1 MKPLVF
7 AWRALR
13 REFRHGELTI
23 LALALVLAVAA
34 LGAVSTLGARI
45 EQSIVASAAE
55 LMGGDLGVSART
67 PLPVEWRNEAQQLGL
82 SSAAS
87 AEFPSVLFA
96 GDKSRM
102 CNIVAVD
109 ATYPLRG
116 ILRVRDVDGREH
128 SANAPPS
135 GSVFVEHEVLTALG
149 LQAGGGLALGDQTL
163 RIAGEILS
171 QPDGGQMFALA
182 PRVLIGLPDAQSSGL
197 LGPGSRVRHKL
208 MLAGAADALARFRDW
223 VKPLLPAGAELVTLE
238 QSQQNLRTA
247 FDRGT
252 SFLRLAALLSALL
265 SGIAVALAAQRFA
278 RRKTDEVALLRC
290 LGASRREVLLALLL
304 ELLLLALPACIV
316 GVLLGLGLQAG
327 VLALAKDLLPGALP
341 ALPLLPSLAAF
352 GVGIA
357 VLIGFAMPPL
367 LRLREVPPVRVFQRE
382 LATKSRRFDALYLL
396 PVIVSAG
403 LIYAQSDSL
412 KLAAILAG
420 SLLAVAALTW
430 LLGIVLIRLCLRLA
444 RHLPGALRF
453 GLANLA
459 RRRGLSL
466 IQSTALSLS
475 LTALFIM
482 ALVGPQLLQAWR
494 TELPTDTPNYF
505 LLNLQAEQR
514 DVVVQKLES
523 AGARGLNILPL
534 AVGKLIAINGRVPKV
549 EDYPDSRA
557 ANWINGET
565 RISWSTTLP
574 ESNALVSGS
583 WFDTNTAEPQLSVDT
598 TWAEMFHLQLGDR
611 MSLRVGERDIVATI
625 RNIRKVNW
633 NSFRV
638 NFFLLL
644 DPANAQSLPHGYVAS
659 FYEPPQQ
666 QAQLASLT
674 HDYANLSLIDINALL
689 DRVRDLIGRVSSA
702 AQWVLVFSLIAGLLV
717 LTAALN
723 TTSDERR
730 FEAALL
736 RTLGARRGQLNA
748 AVLGEFGFLGAL
760 SGVIAALGA
769 SATGVLL
776 ARNVFDIGFVPPL
789 LGLGAGIIAAML
801 LVTLAGWLG
810 TRARITPMSVLQRG

>member
-1 MKPLVF
+1 
-7 AWRALR
+7 
-13 REFRHGELTI
+13 
-23 LALALVLAVAA
+23 
-34 LGAVSTLGARI
+34 
-45 EQSIVASAAE
+45 
-55 LMGGDLGVSART
+55 
-67 PLPVEWRNEAQQLGL
+67 
-82 SSAAS
+82 
-87 AEFPSVLFA
+87 
-96 GDKSRM
+96 
-102 CNIVAVD
+102 
-109 ATYPLRG
+109 
-116 ILRVRDVDGREH
+116 
-128 SANAPPS
+128 
-135 GSVFVEHEVLTALG
+135 
-149 LQAGGGLALGDQTL
+149 
-163 RIAGEILS
+163 
-171 QPDGGQMFALA
+171 
-182 PRVLIGLPDAQSSGL
+182 
-197 LGPGSRVRHKL
+197 
-208 MLAGAADALARFRDW
+208 
-223 VKPLLPAGAELVTLE
+223 
-238 QSQQNLRTA
+238 
-247 FDRGT
+247 
-252 SFLRLAALLSALL
+252 
-265 SGIAVALAAQRFA
+265 
-278 RRKTDEVALLRC
+278 
-290 LGASRREVLLALLL
+290 
-304 ELLLLALPACIV
+304 
-316 GVLLGLGLQAG
+316 
-327 VLALAKDLLPGALP
+327 
-341 ALPLLPSLAAF
+341 
-352 GVGIA
+352 
-357 VLIGFAMPPL
+357 
-367 LRLREVPPVRVFQRE
+367 
-382 LATKSRRFDALYLL
+382 
-396 PVIVSAG
+396 
-403 LIYAQSDSL
+403 
-412 KLAAILAG
+412 
-420 SLLAVAALTW
+420 
-430 LLGIVLIRLCLRLA
+430 
-444 RHLPGALRF
+444 
-453 GLANLA
+453 
-459 RRRGLSL
+459 
-466 IQSTALSLS
+466 
-475 LTALFIM
+475 
-482 ALVGPQLLQAWR
+482 
-494 TELPTDTPNYF
+494 
-505 LLNLQAEQR
+505 
-514 DVVVQKLES
+514 
-523 AGARGLNILPL
+523 
-534 AVGKLIAINGRVPKV
+534 VPKV

-760 SGVIAALGA
+760 SGGIAALGA

-776 ARNVFDIGFVPPL
+776 ARNVFNIGFVPPL